1 MDELRFP
8 ECSLVAP
15 NAWLVAGFQ
24 WELNVGGHMKSTMT
38 WLVVIVGLLLVGVSV
53 LAQGS
58 WEARLR
64 VVPEGLGLEIGL
76 LYEGEDRPMGR
87 LLDLQFEIRNV
98 SEELIKIDW
107 DESSLRLPGEQ
118 GWHVVRPEALF
129 EAGEAMMLVPAGAGK
144 TLRVCSTRSAVC
156 DSRWMQGARLNEDF
170 SLTLRLTVSSPD
182 GPSMAEWRWDF
193 DYHESVRAYEPP
205 SQDRSLS
212 FIAVVAAV
220 VIFAV
225 LLLR

>member
-1 MDELRFP
+1 
-8 ECSLVAP
+8 
-15 NAWLVAGFQ
+15 
-24 WELNVGGHMKSTMT
+24 MKSTMT

-64 VVPEGLGLEIGL
+64 VVPEGLGLKVRL

-98 SEELIKIDW
+98 SDELLKIDW
-107 DESSLRLPGEQ
+107 DESSLQLPGEQ
-118 GWHVVRPEALF
+118 SWRVVRPEALF
-129 EAGEAMMLVPAGAGK
+129 EASEAMMLVPAGAGK
-144 TLRVCSTRSAVC
+144 TLRVCSARSAGC
-156 DSRWMQGARLNEDF
+156 DSTWMQRARLNEDF
-170 SLTLRLTVSSPD
+170 SLTLRLAVSTLE
-182 GPSMAEWRWDF
+182 GPRTAKWRWDF
-193 DYHESVRAYEPP
+193 DYHEEAVAYEPAP
-205 SQDRSLS
+205 QDRSLS
-212 FIAVVAAV
+212 LIVVAAAV